1 MIELSENISNYIQKH
16 FGEDYLRQYK
26 SYYLSDYK
34 PYLRFA
40 SCTKSNEL
48 ISRLKSYGITLDKVE
63 GVPLA
68 YQVLEGSSA
77 AGKTLEFILG
87 KYYIQSLSSMIP
99 ALVLNPSSTDAVL
112 DLCAAPGSKTTQL
125 AEMMNNSGTLIANE
139 ISTDRLKSLVF
150 NVDKMNLVN
159 TGILHGRGELL
170 STVYQN
176 YFDKILVD
184 VPCSALGI
192 TQKRGEVSNW
202 WNENKLTLF
211 TETQMRLLVAAIKAC
226 KPGGEIVYSTCTL
239 SVEENEMVLNRVL
252 QKYPVKLVEIGL
264 PVKSCPALSSVNN
277 VKLHNS
283 ISLAHRIVPWEINS
297 EGFFAAKIIKTEET
311 ERIKERNIFTNE
323 TMLVSANSMK
333 IKKQLEILSE
343 YFGIEWKILEN
354 YNYLL
359 RSKDI
364 YFADAA
370 WHSHNLDS
378 FVRIGSKLGSIEKR
392 GYIQL
397 HTLAAQ
403 IFADKIKKNVVEL
416 IEKKEIE
423 TYLRGGTIK
432 RAFGIT
438 GQIIVKYNGDTI
450 GTAVVSKE
458 GLKSQ
463 FPREYRTQEIIVN
476 PIFTNSQY
484 AENCFK

>member
-1 MIELSENISNYIQKH
+1 MIELSENISNYIFKY
-16 FGEDYLRQYK
+16 FGEEYLRQYK
-26 SYYLSDYK
+26 SYYLSQYK

-40 SCTKSNEL
+40 QNAKADQL
-48 ISRLKSYGITLDKVE
+48 ISRLRSYGITLEKVD
-63 GVPLA
+63 GVPFA
-68 YQVLEGSSA
+68 YQVLEGSSV

-99 ALVLNPSSTDAVL
+99 AHVLNPSSSDKVL
-112 DLCAAPGSKTTQL
+112 DLCAAPGSKATQL
-125 AEMMNNSGTLIANE
+125 AEMMSNCGTLIANE

-184 VPCSALGI
+184 APCSALGI
-192 TQKRGEVSNW
+192 TQKKGEVSNW
-202 WNENKLTLF
+202 WNENKLAVF
-211 TETQMRLLVAAIKAC
+211 TETQIKLLVAAIKAS
-226 KPGGEIVYSTCTL
+226 KPGGQIVYSTCTL
-239 SVEENEMVLNRVL
+239 SVEENELMLNRVL
-252 QKYPVKLVEIGL
+252 QKYPVKLVEIVL
-264 PVKSCPALSSVNN
+264 PVKSMPALSSVDNVMLNN
-277 VKLHNS
+277 SV
-283 ISLAHRIVPWEINS
+283 SLAHRIVPWEINS
-297 EGFFAAKIIKTEET
+297 EGFFVAKLIKTEET
-311 ERIKERNIFTNE
+311 ERIKEGSRFPHK

-343 YFGIEWKILEN
+343 YFGICWSVLEN

-364 YFADAA
+364 YFVDAA

-403 IFADKIKKNVVEL
+403 IFADKITKNVIEL
-416 IEKKEIE
+416 SEKKEIE

-432 RAFGIT
+432 RDFGIT
-438 GQIIVKYNGDTI
+438 GQMIVKYNEDVI

-463 FPREYRTQEIIVN
+463 FPREYRTQEIVLPN
-476 PIFTNSQY
+476 VC
-484 AENCFK
+484 E

>member
-1 MIELSENISNYIQKH
+1 MIELSENISNYILKY
-16 FGEDYLRQYK
+16 FGEDYLRNYH
-26 SYYLSDYK
+26 SYFESDYK

-40 SCTKSNEL
+40 QNDDPGEL
-48 ISRLKSYGITLDKVE
+48 ISRLKVYGIILEYVENVPHAYRILDGTSV
-63 GVPLA
+63 
-68 YQVLEGSSA
+68 

-99 ALVLNPSSTDAVL
+99 PLVLNPSSSDKVL

-125 AEMMNNSGTLIANE
+125 AEIMRNTGTLIANE
-139 ISTDRLKSLVF
+139 ISTERLKSLVF
-150 NVDKMNLVN
+150 NVDKMNLAN

-176 YFDKILVD
+176 YFDKVLVD
-184 VPCSALGI
+184 APCSALGI
-192 TQKRGEVSNW
+192 TQKKGEVSNW
-202 WNENKLTLF
+202 WNENKLVTF
-211 TETQMRLLVAAIKAC
+211 TDAQMKLLVAAIKAC

-239 SVEENEMVLNRVL
+239 SVEENELMINKIL
-252 QKYPVKLVEIGL
+252 QKYPVELAKINLQ
-264 PVKSCPALSSVNN
+264 VKSRAALSSVNN
-277 VKLHNS
+277 EILHKS
-283 ISLAHRIVPWEINS
+283 VSLAHRIVPWEIKS
-297 EGFFAAKIIKTEET
+297 EGFFVAKFVKTDET
-311 ERIKERNIFTNE
+311 ERIKEGRKFTHE

-333 IKKQLEILSE
+333 IKKQLEVLSE
-343 YFGIEWKILEN
+343 YFGINWNTLES

-364 YFADAA
+364 YFADAS

-403 IFADKIKKNVVEL
+403 IFGKKITKNIIEL
-416 IEKKEIE
+416 NEKKEIE
-423 TYLRGGTIK
+423 IYLSGGTIK
-432 RAFGIT
+432 RDFGIT
-438 GQIIVKYNGDTI
+438 GQMIVKYRGDVI
-450 GTAVVSKE
+450 GTAVASKD

-463 FPREYRTQEIIVN
+463 FPREYRTQEIIV
-476 PIFTNSQY
+476 
-484 AENCFK
+484 K